1 MPVIEGLQQQT
12 PEWLHMRCGIVTAS
26 RMCDVMA
33 KLKRGGESAARYNY
47 KKELVYENITGL
59 TYDTYVSP
67 AMEHGIENEP
77 LARAAYEH
85 DHGIEVADGGFFLH
99 DEISKFGASPDGL
112 IGEDGLLQIKC
123 PTSAVHLETLLS
135 GEIPEDYEWQMLAE
149 MDCSNRQWCDFVS
162 FDPRMP
168 KHLRKF
174 EKRFMRDEARIAE
187 MRDEVCRFL
196 LEVID
201 LIKKLEPGARSGKE

>member
-26 RMCDVMA
+26 RMSDVMA
-33 KLKRGGESAARYNY
+33 TRKDKKEAAPRYNY

-59 TYDTYVSP
+59 TWDTYVSP
-67 AMEHGIENEP
+67 AMDWGTENEP

-85 DHGIEVADGGFFLH
+85 EHDVEIGDGGFFLH

-112 IGEDGLLQIKC
+112 LGDDGLIEIKC
-123 PTSAVHLETLLS
+123 PTSGTHLETLLS
-135 GEIPEDYEWQMLAE
+135 GEIPEDYIWQMTAE
-149 MDCSNRQWCDFVS
+149 LDCTNRQWCDYVS

-174 EKRFMRDEARIAE
+174 EKRFLRDEARIKE
-187 MRDEVCRFL
+187 MRDGVCTFL
-196 LEVID
+196 LEVIEM
-201 LIKKLEPGARSGKE
+201 LKKLEPPQ